1 MTASQ
6 AVEGVSQKNIFHF
19 QFMMSMKRVNL
30 LLCIL
35 VASWIAP
42 QWAAAQQSSALRPW
56 MQQNPLPQS
65 NPDSLYDYRGTLL
78 RSVFF
83 ANPQLGCAVG
93 EKGNIVVT
101 QDGGATWQPKQSGLL
116 GEFYD
121 VFFLNTQRGWA
132 LIDRGRG
139 GLATTRDGGNT
150 WTTISRDAS
159 GDNLFFLDE
168 QNGWI
173 TTKSRFVSVTKDGG
187 ATWTRQ
193 ELPTNNSISDVV
205 FLTPQLG
212 WACGR
217 DGIFRTNN
225 GGTTWTQQ
233 LETDNSLYQI
243 QFLNQQR
250 GWARGANGQIFST
263 SNGGTTWTRQRLSQ
277 RDSTSDVEYIR
288 FFNESNGIAADE
300 NLKFWRTSNGG
311 TLWTQ
316 VSEIFSEGFLQDVYF
331 LNENLGWAIT
341 TNISPEDDIYGYFS
355 VIWQTSDGGRTWR
368 QLRSDNVSSIY
379 GLAVNDAQ
387 NLIFMGDYV
396 GGGSSNGG
404 ANWEIG
410 YLENDT
416 TVARWGQ
423 SYYYL
428 SSPRK
433 GLAYTCGNDSR
444 VGKTEDGGK
453 TWKALSLTERT
464 GYDSLLGIHFIN
476 EQVGWVVGLRQ
487 GAGSNVGPNRIYKT
501 TNAGRNW
508 TLQIPTNGVP
518 SAPNAALNGVFF
530 INDQTGWVVGE
541 GGTILKTI
549 NGGTTWTAQ
558 RSTTRITLHAVHFVN
573 PLQGFAVGG
582 TFESAMI
589 LATNDGGTTWRRQL
603 APSDDILYSVF
614 ALSPQVCYAVG
625 QGGTI
630 LATKNGGVTWENQE
644 SGTTDD
650 LLTIAF
656 ASPVQAFI
664 GGVYGKILTTKNG
677 GFTPQIRTNTDALD
691 FGRIAVNEV
700 VARTLT
706 VSAENLLE
714 ALTITAPAGT
724 VLEYGSQ
731 RNQQQIQLQPNA
743 LTGTQ
748 ATITVRLQTNRDGN
762 FTSLLRL
769 STAFAS
775 STVALAG
782 FGVNR
787 PVLAFEPQ
795 SLNFGGVN
803 VGTIGRDTLRI
814 TNTGVAKGAVS
825 AQLVQQDTTRFGGFR
840 ILANITSQE
849 LQPQASV
856 RLPITFVPRTIG
868 EIEGQVQLRVREGTF
883 DTTYA
888 VRLVGTGLQAVL
900 RASTQLLEFGSTSIA
915 QETRATLGITSAG
928 NLPITVQRISIEP
941 EGAFFLRSQAIPAQ
955 GQLVNVGES
964 FSVNIGFVP
973 QTLGFARAALVIETN
988 AGNLRTALVGSGVP
1002 LLAAPVP
1009 ISPFN
1014 GRINTPV
1021 STVLQWRN
1029 VLEALAYELQISR
1042 DSSFRS
1048 IDFELRN
1055 LRSSAFSPTG
1065 DLLNNTTYYWRV
1077 KSRSIAASSEWSPTW
1092 SFETVRN
1099 NQRIRNSPETVQVSG
1114 FVGQTQRGVF
1124 TIRSISART
1133 TISRA
1138 FWQAGSDAAFSL
1150 RQDQFPLD
1158 LRTNVTEFITFDFK
1172 PTRVSNDIRG
1182 ILVLISP
1189 LDTHRVQIIG
1199 EGVEP
1204 DSTAIFTKV
1213 AVRTDR
1219 SNATAGDTL
1228 KISVVLTESRNL
1240 DTLRNRNKAQTFN
1253 ALLKIRNE
1261 TVLAAAPTLTF
1272 PQDLSNNVF
1281 LGNGGKT
1288 IELRDIPRT
1297 SGMKTGVLAEIPA
1310 IALLGNAT
1318 STVVEFLSFQW
1329 NDATENRILQ
1339 SVVDSSVAFV
1349 SCSAGGTRLIKI
1361 GNANSLNAVAPNPAS
1376 NQVSVKFTLLE
1387 TAQTEMYLVNVLGQR
1402 VRTYFD
1408 GAKSSGEYAETLD
1421 VAGLPDGIYTLIL
1434 QTPREQLQQRIG
1446 VLK

>member
-1 MTASQ
+1 
-6 AVEGVSQKNIFHF
+6 
-19 QFMMSMKRVNL
+19 MKRVNL

-35 VASWIAP
+35 VASWIVP
-42 QWAAAQQSSALRPW
+42 QWATAQQSSALRPW
-56 MQQNPLPQS
+56 VQQNPLPQS

-78 RSVFF
+78 RSVRF
-83 ANPQLGCAVG
+83 ASPQLGCAVG

-101 QDGGATWQPKQSGLL
+101 RDGGVTWQPKQSGLL

-150 WTTISRDAS
+150 WTTISQNAI

-173 TTKSRFVSVTKDGG
+173 ATGGNAVSVTKDGG
-187 ATWTRQ
+187 ATWMRQ
-193 ELPTNNSISDVV
+193 ELPTNNAISDVV

-212 WACGR
+212 WACGS

-233 LETDNSLYQI
+233 LESDNSLYQI
-243 QFLNQQR
+243 QFVSQQR
-250 GWARGANGQIFST
+250 GWARGAEGQIFAT
-263 SNGGTTWTRQRLSQ
+263 NNGGILWTQQRLSTQ
-277 RDSTSDVEYIR
+277 EPILDVEYIQ
-288 FFNESNGIAADE
+288 FFNDNTGIAADE
-300 NLKFWRTSNGG
+300 NFVFWRTSNGG
-311 TLWTQ
+311 TSWTKI
-316 VSEIFSEGFLQDVYF
+316 SELVSEGFLQDVFF
-331 LNENLGWAIT
+331 LNENQGWAIT
-341 TNISPEDDIYGYFS
+341 TGISQEDDLYGYFS
-355 VIWQTSDGGRTWR
+355 IIWQTSDGGRTWR
-368 QLRSDNVSSIY
+368 QLRSDNVSGIY

-387 NLIFMGDYV
+387 NLIFSGDYV
-396 GGGSSNGG
+396 MGGSSNGG
-404 ANWEIG
+404 ANWDVG
-410 YLENDT
+410 YVQPDT
-416 TVARWGQ
+416 AIAPRTAQ
-423 SYYYL
+423 LYYYL

-433 GLAYTCGNDSR
+433 GLAYTCGDYSR

-453 TWKALSLTERT
+453 TWQALSLTEPRRS
-464 GYDSLLGIHFIN
+464 DSLLGIHFIN
-476 EQVGWVVGLRQ
+476 EQTGWIVGLKH
-487 GAGSNVGPNRIYKT
+487 GFGSDAGPNVIYKT
-501 TNAGRNW
+501 TNAGRTW
-508 TLQIPTNGVP
+508 TLQTPRTGVVGTP
-518 SAPNAALNGVFF
+518 DVALNGVFF
-530 INDQTGWVVGE
+530 INDQIGWVVGE
-541 GGTILKTI
+541 GGVILKTT
-549 NGGTTWTAQ
+549 NGGSIWTAQ

-589 LATNDGGTTWRRQL
+589 LATSDGGTTWRRQL

-614 ALSPQVCYAVG
+614 ALNPQVCYAVG

-630 LATKNGGVTWENQE
+630 LATKNGGATWENQE

-650 LLTIAF
+650 LLTIGF

-677 GFTPQIRTNTDALD
+677 GFTPQIRTNTESLD
-691 FGRIAVNEV
+691 FGRISVNEV

-706 VSAENLLE
+706 VSAEYLLE
-714 ALTITAPAGT
+714 ALTITAPTGT

-762 FTSLLRL
+762 FTSLLQL

-775 STVALAG
+775 STVALVG
-782 FGVNR
+782 FGINR

-814 TNTGVAKGAVS
+814 TNTGVAKGTVS

-840 ILANITSQE
+840 VLANITTSQE
-849 LQPQASV
+849 LQAQASV
-856 RLPITFVPRTIG
+856 RLPITFIPRTIG
-868 EIEGQVQLRVREGTF
+868 EIEGQLQLRVREGAF
-883 DTTYA
+883 DTIYA
-888 VRLVGTGLQAVL
+888 VRLVGTGLQAIL
-900 RASTQLLEFGSTSIA
+900 RASTQLLEFGSSSVG
-915 QETRATLGITSAG
+915 QETRATLGITNAG
-928 NLPITVQRISIEP
+928 NLPVTIQRIRIEP
-941 EGAFFLRSQAIPAQ
+941 EGAFFLRSEAIPAQ
-955 GQLVNVGES
+955 GQRVNVGES
-964 FSVNIGFVP
+964 VALNIGFVP
-973 QTLGFARAALVIETN
+973 QTLGFARAALVIETSV
-988 AGNLRTALVGSGVP
+988 GNERIALVGSGVP

-1021 STVLQWRN
+1021 TTVLQWRN
-1029 VLEALAYELQISR
+1029 VLEALGYELQISR

-1048 IDFELRN
+1048 IDFEQRN

-1077 KSRSIAASSEWSPTW
+1077 KSRSLTASSEWSSVW
-1092 SFETVRN
+1092 SFETVRSS
-1099 NQRIRNSPETVQVSG
+1099 QRIRNSPEPVQVSG

-1124 TIRSISART
+1124 TIRSVSART
-1133 TISRA
+1133 AISRA

-1172 PTRVSNDIRG
+1172 PTRLSNDIRG
-1182 ILVLISP
+1182 ILVLVSP

-1199 EGVEP
+1199 EGIEP

-1318 STVVEFLSFQW
+1318 STVVEFLNFQW
-1329 NDATENRILQ
+1329 NDGTENRILQ

-1361 GNANSLNAVAPNPAS
+1361 GNANSLTAVAPNPAS
-1376 NQVSVKFTLLE
+1376 HHVSVKFTLLE

-1421 VAGLPDGIYTLIL
+1421 VTGLPDGIYTLIL